1 MKITDKRFLATFSLL
16 ILTWTLV
23 YQDALVGM
31 EAIWSRSDT
40 FAHGYFILP
49 ISLWLL
55 WQDKENLL
63 KSNVQASWLPLPL
76 LAISLFVGLFAYA
89 ADINVLSQLSAVTS
103 LIFLLWLL
111 IGNKLAWHYKF
122 PLAYL

>member
-1 MKITDKRFLATFSLL
+1 MKITDNRFLITLSLL
-16 ILTWTLV
+16 IFAWVLV

-55 WQDKENLL
+55 WRDKTHLL
-63 KSNVQASWLPLPL
+63 ASTVQPSILALLP
-76 LAISLFVGLFAYA
+76 LAISLFVSF
-89 ADINVLSQLSAVTS
+89 
-103 LIFLLWLL
+103 
-111 IGNKLAWHYKF
+111 
-122 PLAYL
+122 